1 MEKKRYEQPEV
12 NRLRVVMEESVADVR
27 ISVEVYLEP
36 EWEDGGML
44 GGDTPTE
51 GGDIYF
57 Y

>member
-36 EWEDGGML
+36 EWEEGGMI
-44 GGDTPTE
+44 GIDTPTE